1 VAPPVWAT
9 WGQARPHLYAV
20 ERTARPF
27 SAVPALLNGRA
38 WEAGFAVTTL
48 RVSQRLGGRY
58 VARLAQPLAADT
70 FLVPA
75 TDPEYTPG

>member
-1 VAPPVWAT
+1 M
-9 WGQARPHLYAV
+9 

-27 SAVPALLNGRA
+27 SAVSALLDDRA
-38 WEAGFAVTTL
+38 WKAEFAATTL
-48 RVSQRLGGRY
+48 LVSQRLDGRY
-58 VARLAQPLAADT
+58 VARLAQPLVADT